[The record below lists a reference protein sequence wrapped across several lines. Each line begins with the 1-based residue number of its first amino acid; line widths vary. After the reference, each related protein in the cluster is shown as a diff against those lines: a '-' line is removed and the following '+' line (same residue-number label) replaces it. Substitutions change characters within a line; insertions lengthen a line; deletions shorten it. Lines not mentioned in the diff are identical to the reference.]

1 MKLAFDVGGIAV
13 EFSRSWFSG
22 RVTLTADGERQV
34 LQSPLDP
41 FTHFSMQA
49 QRQWQCTVNGRQ
61 IVIEKQRPVLLA
73 GFRPQTYRIFV
84 DGNLVVERTGF

>member
-1 MKLAFDVGGIAV
+1 MKLTFDVDGTAV
-13 EFSRSWFSG
+13 EFARNCFTGRS
-22 RVTLTADGERQV
+22 TLTANGERTV
-34 LQSPLDP
+34 LQSPLNP
-41 FTHFSMQA
+41 FTHFSMQPR
-49 QRQWQCTVNGRQ
+49 QRWQCTVNGKA